1 MHEEVAA
8 SDEVHDEEDF
18 GLGHEGVVQVYEERT
33 VHLHV
38 LRRFIAYSNKEIFL
52 QLSALEQ
59 VFIENQLLLDGLHGK
74 GTVDAVALD

>member
-38 LRRFIAYSNKEIFL
+38 LGEL
-52 QLSALEQ
+52 
-59 VFIENQLLLDGLHGK
+59 
-74 GTVDAVALD
+74 